1 VDTAAAVETAEADCP
16 ERLNFDLRIP
26 DLEQAALLA
35 DGIVAAAAGSD

>member
-1 VDTAAAVETAEADCP
+1 VDTAEADCP

-35 DGIVAAAAGSD
+35 EAAEIFVESD